1 MECIRLYPF
10 VSLPPY
16 SENLTDVPSCKI
28 ICVKKKKLIAIA
40 RAVQSG
46 IIGIVG
52 RFPSKS

>member
-1 MECIRLYPF
+1 MVMYPF

-16 SENLTDVPSCKI
+16 SENLVDVPSCKI
-28 ICVKKKKLIAIA
+28 ICVKKKKKKLVAIA